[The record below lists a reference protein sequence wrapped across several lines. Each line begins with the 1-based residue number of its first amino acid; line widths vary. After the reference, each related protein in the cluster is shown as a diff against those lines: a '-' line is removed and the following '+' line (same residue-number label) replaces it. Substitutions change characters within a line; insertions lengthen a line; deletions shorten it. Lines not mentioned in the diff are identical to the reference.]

1 MSSRTDGL
9 EGPVHPPA
17 AVTQVATDPVDLE
30 PLVGVGTSTSDPV
43 RRDATDVG

>member
-9 EGPVHPPA
+9 EGHAHPA
-17 AVTQVATDPVDLE
+17 DATRVATDPVDLK

>member
-1 MSSRTDGL
+1 MSSRTDEL
-9 EGPVHPPA
+9 EGPAHPA
-17 AVTQVATDPVDLE
+17 DATRVATDPVDLE